1 MTMRNPA
8 LIGILLL
15 PLAVLSPRTAPA
27 QTAPQPIPPTEI
39 SADLGTCSAL
49 ITVTDADSRPI
60 YAAKVAT
67 RIHYGMMGVKRLDLE
82 AATSPN
88 GQVKITTLPE
98 LLKKPMFIIIS
109 NGDRQQTVEF
119 KPELRCHATFDVQ
132 LR

>member
-1 MTMRNPA
+1 VS
-8 LIGILLL
+8 GLLL
-15 PLAVLSPRTAPA
+15 VVLAVFSQRTAQA
-27 QTAPQPIPPTEI
+27 QSAPQAIPPTEI

-49 ITVTDADSRPI
+49 VTVTDANAHPI

-88 GQVKITTLPE
+88 GQVKITSLPE
-98 LLKKPMFIIIS
+98 SLKKPMFILIS
-109 NGDRQQTVEF
+109 KDDQEKTVEF
-119 KPELRCHATFDVQ
+119 KPELRCHATFDVV

>member
-1 MTMRNPA
+1 MRSLAFTA
-8 LIGILLL
+8 LLLL
-15 PLAVLSPRTAPA
+15 PLVVSCPRPTQA
-27 QTAPQPIPPTEI
+27 QSAPQAIPPTEI

-49 ITVTDADSRPI
+49 ITVTDANSRPI

-88 GQVKITTLPE
+88 GQVKITSLPE
-98 LLKKPMFIIIS
+98 SLKKPMFIIVS
-109 NGDRQQTVEF
+109 KDDREQTVEF

>member
-1 MTMRNPA
+1 MRNPA

-67 RIHYGMMGVKRLDLE
+67 RI
-82 AATSPN
+82 
-88 GQVKITTLPE
+88 LPG

>member
-1 MTMRNPA
+1 MRNLA
-8 LIGILLL
+8 LTGILLF
-15 PLAVLSPRTAPA
+15 AVAVVSPRTTQAQNAPLA
-27 QTAPQPIPPTEI
+27 TAPTEI

-49 ITVTDADSRPI
+49 ITVTDANSRPI

-88 GQVKITTLPE
+88 GQVKITSLPE
-98 LLKKPMFIIIS
+98 SLKKPMFITIS
-109 NGDRQQTVEF
+109 KDDREKTVEF